1 MMTFCTLFDSTYMS
15 RGMAMYR
22 SLCRQCNNF
31 HLYIFAFDDYCY
43 NFFSS
48 NDFEHVTVISLQ
60 EFEDQRLLVAKK
72 NRSSG
77 EYCWTCT
84 PSTVLYVLDHF
95 EVDNCTYIDADLF
108 FYSSPQVLID
118 EVGDDSVMIT
128 EHRYT
133 EKYDQTKTSGKY
145 CVQFVF
151 FKNDKR
157 ARKVL
162 EWWRE
167 ACLEWCYN
175 RQEEGRFGDQKYLD
189 DWCTRFEGVHEL
201 QHLGGGVAPWNMQQY
216 TFINKRGKVYGI
228 ESSTKRVFNIV
239 FYHFHGSFF
248 LSPIFFLFAA
258 GYDKNI
264 KGVFRSFFIPYNIEI
279 LRIRK
284 KYPAINQKEKYE
296 KKKEWLPY
304 SRFEKKCCLWSLGIM
319 NLCFGK
325 T

>member
-1 MMTFCTLFDSTYMS
+1 
-15 RGMAMYR
+15 
-22 SLCRQCNNF
+22 
-31 HLYIFAFDDYCY
+31 
-43 NFFSS
+43 
-48 NDFEHVTVISLQ
+48 
-60 EFEDQRLLVAKK
+60 
-72 NRSSG
+72 
-77 EYCWTCT
+77 
-84 PSTVLYVLDHF
+84 
-95 EVDNCTYIDADLF
+95 
-108 FYSSPQVLID
+108 
-118 EVGDDSVMIT
+118 MIT

-319 NLCFGK
+319 NLCFWK